1 MMRNQ
6 KKKKR
11 KKGKKIKR
19 KEEKEVKQKR
29 IHRLML
35 EASGNRSE
43 PIICSIIMQIA
54 KQHGIQRK
62 FMVKS
67 RTVAY

>member
-1 MMRNQ
+1 M
-6 KKKKR
+6 
-11 KKGKKIKR
+11 KR

-43 PIICSIIMQIA
+43 PIICSISTQIA
-54 KQHGIQRK
+54 KQYGLQRK